1 MRAYVLTYHI
11 VHVNLNDQWLPFNF
25 PFYNCLFFMAVLGL
39 GCYAGFSLVEREL
52 LFSCRAQASH
62 DGGFSSC
69 ENGLTG
75 HGDFGSCGTWAQ

>member
-39 GCYAGFSLVEREL
+39 HAVMVHGLLVVATLAVEAGFQSA
-52 LFSCRAQASH
+52 RA
-62 DGGFSSC
+62 
-69 ENGLTG
+69 
-75 HGDFGSCGTWAQ
+75 